1 MSNRHLV
8 LDFINRAMA
17 RVKLASTREQRF
29 DLLENISVLSD
40 ILKDVTTFEQG
51 LLADLD
57 VE

>member
-1 MSNRHLV
+1 
-8 LDFINRAMA
+8 MA
-17 RVKLASTREQRF
+17 RVKVASTREQRF
-29 DLLENISVLSD
+29 DLLENISVLTN